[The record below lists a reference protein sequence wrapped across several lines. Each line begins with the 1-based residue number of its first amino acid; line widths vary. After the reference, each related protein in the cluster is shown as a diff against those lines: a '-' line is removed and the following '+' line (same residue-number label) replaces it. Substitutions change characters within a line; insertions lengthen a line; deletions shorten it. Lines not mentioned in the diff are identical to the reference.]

1 MVSTEPPE
9 TRHRIK
15 VRILVILASILA
27 FLAIFTSWVDRQVLD
42 TGQWTDTSSR
52 LLQDQ
57 EISNALARYSVDQLY
72 ASVDVAAVLKK
83 QLPSDLK
90 PISAPAAAG
99 ARDLATRAAEQAFQ
113 SSQVQG
119 LWVQANRTAHDQL
132 VAILKGD
139 NRDIRNENGKVVLDL
154 RPIVLQLAGEIGLKK
169 QAQEAIKK
177 GESTGTLQSNFGRL
191 QIADSQQLHNAR
203 TITRIVQGLAWA
215 FMLGTLALFALAVWL
230 ARGRRWVVVL
240 GYGLGLIVAGLVAI
254 AVRSA
259 AKGPVVDTLATS
271 GNAKVPAQHA
281 WEIATSLLHSIAVTV
296 IIFGILFVVASFL
309 ASPAGAA
316 VSIRR
321 AAAPTLRE
329 RPGIVWSVFAAIA
342 LAVLIIWPPPGT
354 RQLVLTLLLIALAAA
369 GLEALSRKT
378 AHEFPGAKRGEW
390 MESMRSRARRARNET
405 SRRLGSAVR
414 DLTDGDGGERDEPKS
429 TEDVKLERLEK
440 LAELKEKGVLTPRE
454 FRQEKKRILSG

>member
-1 MVSTEPPE
+1 MAATEPLE

-15 VRILVILASILA
+15 VRVLVILASIFA
-27 FLAIFTSWVDRQVLD
+27 FLAIFTSWVDQQVLD
-42 TGQWTDTSSR
+42 TNQWTDTSGR

-57 EISNALARYSVDQLY
+57 EISNALAGYSVDQLY
-72 ASVDVAAVLKK
+72 ASVNVAAVLKK
-83 QLPSDLK
+83 QLPSELK

-113 SSQVQG
+113 TSQVQN
-119 LWVQANRTAHDQL
+119 LWVEANRVAHDQL

-139 NRDIRNENGKVVLDL
+139 NQAIRSENGKVVLDL
-154 RPIVLQLAGEIGLKK
+154 RPIILQLAGQIGLKK
-169 QAQEAIKK
+169 QAHEAIKK
-177 GESTGTLQSNFGRL
+177 GESTGTLQANFGRL
-191 QIADSQQLHNAR
+191 QIADAQQLHNAR
-203 TITRIVQGLAWA
+203 TITRIVQGLAWV
-215 FMLGTLALFALAVWL
+215 FMLGTLALFALAIWL
-230 ARGRRWVVVL
+230 AKGRRWVVVL

-271 GNAKVPAQHA
+271 GNARVPAQHA
-281 WEIATSLLHSIAVTV
+281 WEIATSLLHSIATSVV
-296 IIFGILFVVASFL
+296 IFGVLFVVASFL

-321 AAAPTLRE
+321 AAAPTLRD

-342 LAVLIIWPPPGT
+342 LAVLITWPPPGT

-378 AHEFPGAKRGEW
+378 RYEFPGAKQGEW
-390 MESMRSRARRARNET
+390 MQSMRARARRSTKET

-414 DLTDGDGGERDEPKS
+414 ELTDDDAASPDEQTNPD
-429 TEDVKLERLEK
+429 DVKLERLEK
-440 LAELKEKGVLTPRE
+440 LAELKEKGVLTARE